1 MGRGAAVRDHEAT
14 RYISPTKT
22 PEYLAAGKPVVSTP
36 IADVIKPYGKLDL
49 VRIARTPEEFIAAI
63 EQSLKPAATSEKWLR
78 RVDEFLANISWD
90 QTWSGMSAL
99 IDRVSLHRR
108 KPNVM
113 AAKARATGS
122 QNILTSNAA

>member
-1 MGRGAAVRDHEAT
+1 MPFAINEAT

-63 EQSLKPAATSEKWLR
+63 EQSLQPEATSNKWLH
-78 RVDEFLANISWD
+78 RVDAFLANISWD
-90 QTWSGMSAL
+90 QTWSGMSEL
-99 IDRVSLHRR
+99 INRVSLHRR
-108 KPNVM
+108 KPNVV
-113 AAKARATGS
+113 AGHARAAASLG
-122 QNILTSNAA
+122 IATSNAA